1 VSDKRRIVEIV
12 GVGALLWLSA
22 CQGEASTLDPRG
34 IGAARIE
41 RLWWLVLSIAT
52 VFFIVVVALLVVAVL
67 RSRRRDVEINR
78 DVRWGVPFIVV
89 SGVIVPAI
97 VLIAVFA
104 LSLRDSQ
111 ELSDTGAR
119 ATLEVEVRSHDWWWE
134 IRYPNGAVTANE
146 IHIPVGEPVRL
157 RLLSADVV
165 HSFWVPR
172 LQGKTDHITGRTTH
186 SWLQADEPGRYRG
199 QCAEFCGLQHANMR
213 FYVVAEPR
221 AQFEAWMEDAATSA
235 GAAEGTAA
243 AGEEVFLSST
253 CIGCHAIRGTPADSQ
268 VGPDLTHLADRRTL
282 LAGTVPNTAEYLEK
296 VITDPQSI
304 KPGVP
309 MPPTQLPAEDLQA
322 LVDYL
327 QQLD

>member
-1 VSDKRRIVEIV
+1 MSDKRRIVQIV

-22 CQGEASTLDPRG
+22 CEGEASTLDSRG

-52 VFFIVVVALLVVAVL
+52 VFFIIVAAFLVVAVL
-67 RSRRRDVEINR
+67 RSRRRDVEITR

-89 SGVIVPAI
+89 AGVIVPAI
-97 VLIAVFA
+97 VLIAVFG

-134 IRYPNGAVTANE
+134 VRYPNGAVTANE

-172 LQGKTDHITGRTTH
+172 LQGKTDHITGRTTN

-221 AQFEAWMEDAATSA
+221 VQFDAWMEEAATPA
-235 GAAEGTAA
+235 RAPTGTAA

-253 CIGCHAIRGTPADSQ
+253 CVGCHAIRGTPADSQ
-268 VGPDLTHLADRRTL
+268 VGPDLTHLSDRGTL
-282 LAGTVPNTAEYLEK
+282 LAGTVPNTTEYLEK

-309 MPPTQLPAEDLQA
+309 MPPTQLPSEDLQA
-322 LVDYL
+322 LVEYL